1 MSSIHHSGRPCA
13 HEIAF
18 CVTAYHLQNGS
29 YVPEI
34 PDQCPYR
41 GEGPCHV
48 ALDHLRERRT
58 GPGHPLYVCR
68 CLRHLRGYTIYP
80 PGFGPYAQASLV
92 AVTPDGKPTTVS
104 QETPTAD
111 AKPQPGSVD
120 LVRFLPTYLGASV
133 DAAAGRFWP
142 SVAGGQGYVDL
153 RYSTQIRR
161 IGRALIGLGV
171 APDLDE
177 TDRLRI
183 SQHLGVELVGKE
195 DERRA
200 EDSSANQVRAS
211 IVCRILT
218 KVREGWEAVKA
229 LTHAFYLAGVWGLPS
244 FWDERARV
252 LRTEPFRRSG
262 MGGAA
267 VA

>member
-18 CVTAYHLQNGS
+18 CVVTYRLQGGS

-34 PDQCPYR
+34 PDQCPYG

-48 ALDHLRERRT
+48 ALDHLRERLT
-58 GPGHPLYVCR
+58 GPGHPLYVCV
-68 CLRHLRGYTIYP
+68 CLRHLRGYTLYP

-104 QETPTAD
+104 EESPTAD
-111 AKPQPGSVD
+111 PKSPTGSVD

-133 DAAAGRFWP
+133 DAATGRFWP
-142 SVAGGQGYVDL
+142 PVAGGQGDVGL

-171 APDLDE
+171 APDLDQA
-177 TDRLRI
+177 DRLRI
-183 SQHLGVELVGKE
+183 SQHLGIELVDKVE
-195 DERRA
+195 CRI
-200 EDSSANQVRAS
+200 DSPSTNQVRAS